1 MIKKSG
7 IVLFTALFL
16 TACHLSPYSISVND
30 NIVFSPQ
37 GQLPEEDF
45 SDPGLQACVNNYLND
60 NPDESMQ
67 SMSLLS
73 CPDAGITTLAGLEQ
87 LGNLSLLD
95 LSNNNI
101 SDLGPLRELER
112 LRVLR
117 VSNNQIRNI
126 GVLDDLSL
134 LNFIDLSGNASIT
147 CRQLDRLE
155 DRLGNT
161 LRRPLSCL

>member
-1 MIKKSG
+1 MMIKKSG

-45 SDPGLQACVNNYLND
+45 SDPGLQAC
-60 NPDESMQ
+60 
-67 SMSLLS
+67 
-73 CPDAGITTLAGLEQ
+73 ITTLAGLEQ